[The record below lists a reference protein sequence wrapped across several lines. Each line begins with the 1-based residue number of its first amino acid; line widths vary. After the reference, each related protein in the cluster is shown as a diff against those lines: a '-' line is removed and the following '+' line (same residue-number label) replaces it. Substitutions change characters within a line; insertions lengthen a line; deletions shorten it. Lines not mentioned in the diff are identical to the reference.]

1 MLTGFGTVFIFF
13 VAAVVFVAVSLLVQR
28 LLSTR
33 RPSEVKQS
41 TYECGEEA
49 VGTPWVQFNI
59 RFYVFAIAF
68 LIFDVEVVFL
78 LPWAVAY
85 HDLGTKGARWVG
97 FADGMLFVLILFVGL
112 VWAWAKGHLE
122 WVKPRLPFAGER
134 PAGEAPGEAPAGGAG
149 GGGPRVP

>member
-1 MLTGFGTVFIFF
+1 VFL
-13 VAAVVFVAVSLLVQR
+13 AAVVGLLFGA
-28 LLSTR
+28 LLLWWAL
-33 RPSEVKQS
+33 RPARFSEEKLT
-41 TYECGEEA
+41 TYECGEEP
-49 VGTPWVQFNI
+49 VGNAWVQFNI

-122 WVKPRLPFAGER
+122 WVKPRLPFAGVR